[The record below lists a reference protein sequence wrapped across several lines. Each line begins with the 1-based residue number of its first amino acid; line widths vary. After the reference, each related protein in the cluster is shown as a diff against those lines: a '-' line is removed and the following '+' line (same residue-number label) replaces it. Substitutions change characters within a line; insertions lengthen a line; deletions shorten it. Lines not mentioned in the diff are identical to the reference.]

1 LKFVADL
8 YEQKSKTMGLKHPSK
23 NLSSRPSIPAFKGS
37 IFIQRVEIKGL
48 QQKEAALEISSDS
61 KTLSSTT
68 PEESFRP
75 SIVRGG
81 DISFPQPGNSK
92 VIEPAR

>member
-1 LKFVADL
+1 VADL
-8 YEQKSKTMGLKHPSK
+8 YEQKPKTMGLKHPSK
-23 NLSSRPSIPAFKGS
+23 TLFSRPSIPAFKGC

-48 QQKEAALEISSDS
+48 QQKETALEISSDS
-61 KTLSSTT
+61 KSLSSTT

>member
-1 LKFVADL
+1 MNKNLKQWGSNIL
-8 YEQKSKTMGLKHPSK
+8 SKTSF
-23 NLSSRPSIPAFKGS
+23 SRPSIPAFKGC

-48 QQKEAALEISSDS
+48 QQKETALEISNDS

-68 PEESFRP
+68 PKESFRP

-81 DISFPQPGNSK
+81 DISFLQPGNTQ